1 MTVRTGLALLIGL
14 IGFVLYVGGA
24 VALADQVRGLHWAI
38 EALYFAL
45 AGVLWVLPARAL
57 LLWAA
62 GRR

>member
-1 MTVRTGLALLIGL
+1 MTARTGLALLIGL
-14 IGFVLYVGGA
+14 LGFALYVGGI
-24 VALADQVRGLHWAI
+24 VALADRVRGLHWAV

-45 AGVLWVLPARAL
+45 AGVLWVPPARAL